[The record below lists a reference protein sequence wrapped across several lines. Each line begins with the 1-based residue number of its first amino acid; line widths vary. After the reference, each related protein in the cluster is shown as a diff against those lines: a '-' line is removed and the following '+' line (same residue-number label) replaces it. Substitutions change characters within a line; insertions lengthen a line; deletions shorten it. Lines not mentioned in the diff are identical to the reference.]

1 MFSCIVKP
9 IVVPKKGGKIMKRK
23 FKFLSIITAVLTLLL
38 LSACGNNEEAGSSSS
53 NGKEKGGLND
63 MFLGNVTTGSNTAES
78 YAFGAGIANIVQKEH
93 PNIQLTVQTSGG
105 GTENLSRMAAGE
117 AQLGV
122 LYSPNIDAAKDGE
135 GNGADKINEMKGIFA
150 WDYAAFNLIV
160 KADSGIKTVE
170 DLKGKSIA
178 VGAPGSTGAVYVW
191 PSVLPEFGITEKNSD
206 WKFLTQSAA
215 ATALA
220 DGSVDAITAGSKG
233 KISAIEELALSHD
246 LLWLELGGAKRE
258 NAIENGFGMFATEGE
273 HDLYGDAQVNEKPIP
288 TVGMSA
294 VFAVRADV
302 DEDVVYN
309 ITKTLFENLETFYE
323 SHSSAKEVTIESTL
337 NPELM
342 RLDLHPGAE
351 KYFKE
356 IGAIK

>member
-1 MFSCIVKP
+1 
-9 IVVPKKGGKIMKRK
+9 MKRK
-23 FKFLSIITAVLTLLL
+23 FKFLSIIMAVLTLLL
-38 LSACGNNEEAGSSSS
+38 LAACGNKEEAGTSSS
-53 NGKEKGGLND
+53 GKEKGGLND
-63 MFLGNVTTGSNTAES
+63 IFLGNVTTGSNTAES
-78 YAFGAGIANIVQKEH
+78 YAFAAGIANIVQKEH
-93 PNIQLTVQTSGG
+93 PNVQLTVQTSGG
-105 GTENLSRMAAGE
+105 GTENLSRLAAGE

-122 LYSPNIDAAKDGE
+122 LYSPNIDAAKAGE

-206 WKFLTQSAA
+206 WKYLTQSAA

-233 KISAIEELALSHD
+233 KISAIEELSLSHD
-246 LLWLELGGAKRE
+246 LLWLELGGEKRE
-258 NAIENGFGMFATEGE
+258 NAIKIGHGMFATEG
-273 HDLYGDAQVNEKPIP
+273 DPNLYGDKQVNDKPIP

-302 DEDVVYN
+302 DEEVVYN
-309 ITKTLFENLETFYE
+309 ITKSLFENLETFYE